1 MIMVAGAAALQGQ
14 GLGVSSS
21 TTSATTSSTNS
32 FAGMSALKSAQTA
45 ASTST
50 SIASSAGTNMISMGG
65 LTFPGVGNAIPIGDQ
80 LNYFTSL
87 GSNFSGMTGL
97 VSDQA
102 NSIMGVD
109 LGQFAQHLGS
119 AEGFVASQN
128 PYITAIGNYATQAVV
143 DYTKDA
149 IITGAMSIIG
159 PALPSWADDLLA
171 VGSIINF
178 GDLKSF
184 GNPIYLA
191 QNMQNTTG
199 GLSVLNDAL
208 RTVGLDPSAVSNV
221 LRTTDIDTL
230 SNMTVAEALG
240 DGGLTF
246 YSQNTLNTPVL
257 GGLELAGASQGT
269 ATGFAGLA
277 DIGSGISDTFSSIG
291 TGISNTV
298 SGVSNSV
305 TDFFTNVSAPDLPSL
320 TNIDLTGSPAPLNTP
335 VLGGLELA
343 GASTGVRNSGTL
355 GLVAPDTGFMKAI
368 YDAMG
373 YVTDAS
379 LDTVQSIFGSSI
391 KGIESMQDLLDPS
404 KLFPNSYDQLT
415 SLPPGM
421 TAADFSFKQAQG
433 LLQRPTVGPDQPLT
447 VRIYST

>member
-1 MIMVAGAAALQGQ
+1 
-14 GLGVSSS
+14 
-21 TTSATTSSTNS
+21 
-32 FAGMSALKSAQTA
+32 
-45 ASTST
+45 
-50 SIASSAGTNMISMGG
+50 MISMGG
-65 LTFPGVGNAIPIGDQ
+65 LTFPGVGNAIPLGDQ
-80 LNYFTSL
+80 LDYFTSL

-97 VSDQA
+97 VTDQA
-102 NSIMGVD
+102 NSIMGAD

-208 RTVGLDPSAVSNV
+208 RTVGLDPSAVGNV

-257 GGLELAGASQGT
+257 GGLELTGASQGT
-269 ATGFAGLA
+269 ATGFGGLA
-277 DIGSGISDTFSSIG
+277 DIG

-298 SGVSNSV
+298 SGISDSV
-305 TDFFTNVSAPDLPSL
+305 TDFLGGFSAPDLPSL

-391 KGIESMQDLLDPS
+391 KGVKSMQDLLDPS

-433 LLQRPTVGPDQPLT
+433 LLNRPTVGPDQPLT